1 MDEYRRSRRSRS
13 RSAEHDNHHRSRS
26 KSDRKKRK
34 EHKHKKSRHRRR
46 RYESEDDYE
55 SDSSVS
61 SYSSASSGSDRR
73 HHSKKRKRSKDS
85 KRKHHKRKKDKHK
98 HKRKRRNRDNSRSP
112 SQSASNA
119 DPIPVAPPGAHELA
133 HALTKLFTLYP
144 SMASI
149 DEGGIPLLLIQLGRG
164 TEYNLSHMPDRNLAG
179 LLDGVF
185 QSLRVHGMELS
196 NGAWKWGNAPTVNIG
211 RQNGDDLALLR
222 LTRALLN
229 GVALNIDSVQEYEE
243 AQQQQQK
250 QQQKQQQQLPT
261 QQQQLQQ
268 HSQMKQASSTNS
280 DGMMKEAPNE
290 EDIKQKKRIERMT
303 SQLLDRFDR
312 PSDNDTSASSS
323 LAGELKG
330 ICEVIFS
337 GESVQL
343 DGLENTKLKASLS
356 QLFELVGLELVEIED
371 EDEEDEDK
379 SATDPDDTNDIAMG
393 YALPDH
399 GIRDAIASK
408 LEEVLRVCRFRSSNG
423 KECAPTSWASTSK
436 NVADTH
442 AAESSDEDDGPAPLG
457 TMAAA
462 KAAKRI
468 RQQINPSTA
477 STGVEEGGR
486 EEWMMVPGEHDFLK
500 GISKSDFRGRKFKNS
515 KSKSDAAP
523 AAAINPEVLAEVHA
537 IQQAYQE
544 SRGPSLLDAH
554 RQSKAQQ
561 QQQDKKSGEWKW
573 NREKNLDDG
582 RRVDKNALHMVL
594 GGASTELKSK
604 FQSGS

>member
-1 MDEYRRSRRSRS
+1 MDDYHRRSRS
-13 RSAEHDNHHRSRS
+13 RSAGRDNHHRSRS
-26 KSDRKKRK
+26 KSEKRKRK

-46 RYESEDDYE
+46 YESEDEYE
-55 SDSSVS
+55 SHSSMS
-61 SYSSASSGSDRR
+61 SNSSASSKSDRR
-73 HHSKKRKRSKDS
+73 YHSKKRKRSKDS
-85 KRKHHKRKKDKHK
+85 KKKHHKRKKDKHHHK
-98 HKRKRRNRDNSRSP
+98 HKRKRRNRDSSRSP
-112 SQSASNA
+112 SRRSPSASNA
-119 DPIPVAPPGAHELA
+119 DPIPTAPPGAHELA
-133 HALTKLFTLYP
+133 NALTKLFTLYP

-149 DEGGIPLLLIQLGRG
+149 DEGGIPLLFIQLGRG

-196 NGAWKWGNAPTVNIG
+196 NGAWKWRNAPRANSGT
-211 RQNGDDLALLR
+211 QNGDDLALLR

-229 GVALNIDSVQEYEE
+229 GVAVNLDSVQEYE
-243 AQQQQQK
+243 K
-250 QQQKQQQQLPT
+250 V
-261 QQQQLQQ
+261 QQQQLQLLHMQQQ
-268 HSQMKQASSTNS
+268 HTDQQSQMKQASSTNNN
-280 DGMMKEAPNE
+280 GEIKEAPNE

-312 PSDNDTSASSS
+312 PNGNDTPASSS
-323 LAGELKG
+323 LAGELQG
-330 ICEVIFS
+330 ICDVILD
-337 GESVQL
+337 GESIQL
-343 DGLENTKLKASLS
+343 DGIENAKLKASLS
-356 QLFELVGLELVEIED
+356 QLFQLVGLELVEIED

-379 SATDPDDTNDIAMG
+379 SAPNPDDTEETVMG

-399 GIRDAIASK
+399 YIRYATASK
-408 LEEVLRVCRFRSSNG
+408 LKEVLRVCRFRSSNG
-423 KECAPTSWASTSK
+423 AECAPKSWATTSK
-436 NVADTH
+436 NVAETH
-442 AAESSDEDDGPAPLG
+442 AAAESSDEDDGPAPLG

-462 KAAKRI
+462 KAAKRK
-468 RQQINPSTA
+468 RQQTNQRTA

-515 KSKSDAAP
+515 KSKRDTAP
-523 AAAINPEVLAEVHA
+523 AAEPINPEVLAEVHA

-554 RQSKAQQ
+554 RQSKAK
-561 QQQDKKSGEWKW
+561 QQQDKTAEDWKW
-573 NREKNLDDG
+573 NRDKNLDDG

-604 FQSGS
+604 FQSGQR

>member
-1 MDEYRRSRRSRS
+1 MDEYRRSRS
-13 RSAEHDNHHRSRS
+13 RSAGRDHHRSKS
-26 KSDRKKRK
+26 KSDRRKRK
-34 EHKHKKSRHRRR
+34 EHKHKKSRHKRRH
-46 RYESEDDYE
+46 YESEDEYE
-55 SDSSVS
+55 NHSSAS
-61 SYSSASSGSDRR
+61 SYSSASTRSDRR
-73 HHSKKRKRSKDS
+73 HSKKRKRSKDS

-119 DPIPVAPPGAHELA
+119 DPTPTAPPGAHELA
-133 HALTKLFTLYP
+133 NALTKLFTLYP

-149 DEGGIPLLLIQLGRG
+149 DEGGIPLLFIQLGRG

-196 NGAWKWGNAPTVNIG
+196 NGAWKWGNAPSVNNG
-211 RQNGDDLALLR
+211 GQNGDDLALLR

-229 GVALNIDSVQEYEE
+229 GIGVNLDSVQEYEA
-243 AQQQQQK
+243 AQQHQ
-250 QQQKQQQQLPT
+250 QQQQLPM
-261 QQQQLQQ
+261 QQQHQDQQ
-268 HSQMKQASSTNS
+268 SQMKQVSSTNNV
-280 DGMMKEAPNE
+280 GVINEIYPNE
-290 EDIKQKKRIERMT
+290 EDIKQKKRIERMA

-312 PSDNDTSASSS
+312 PSDNGTSASAS

-356 QLFELVGLELVEIED
+356 QLFQLVGLELVEIED
-371 EDEEDEDK
+371 EEDEEDEDK
-379 SATDPDDTNDIAMG
+379 SAAKPDDTNDIAMG

-423 KECAPTSWASTSK
+423 KECAPTAWASTSK
-436 NVADTH
+436 NTTQSHV
-442 AAESSDEDDGPAPLG
+442 AESSDEDDGPAPLG

-462 KAAKRI
+462 KAAKRA
-468 RQQINPSTA
+468 RQQIKPSTA

-515 KSKSDAAP
+515 KSKNDVAP
-523 AAAINPEVLAEVHA
+523 AAPINPEVLAEVQA

-554 RQSKAQQ
+554 RQNKAQQ

>member
-1 MDEYRRSRRSRS
+1 M
-13 RSAEHDNHHRSRS
+13 
-26 KSDRKKRK
+26 
-34 EHKHKKSRHRRR
+34 
-46 RYESEDDYE
+46 
-55 SDSSVS
+55 SSCS
-61 SYSSASSGSDRR
+61 STSSGSDCR
-73 HHSKKRKRSKDS
+73 HSKKRKRSKDS

-98 HKRKRRNRDNSRSP
+98 HKRKRRNRDNSL
-112 SQSASNA
+112 SQSASKA
-119 DPIPVAPPGAHELA
+119 DPTPIAPPGAHELA
-133 HALTKLFTLYP
+133 NALTKLFTLYP

-149 DEGGIPLLLIQLGRG
+149 DEGGIPLLFIQLGRG

-196 NGAWKWGNAPTVNIG
+196 NGAWKWGNAPSVTNG
-211 RQNGDDLALLR
+211 RLTGDDLALLR

-229 GVALNIDSVQEYEE
+229 GVGVNLDSVQEYE
-243 AQQQQQK
+243 ASHAQRQQQQHQD
-250 QQQKQQQQLPT
+250 QYG
-261 QQQQLQQ
+261 
-268 HSQMKQASSTNS
+268 QMKQASSTIN
-280 DGMMKEAPNE
+280 DGMINEAQNE

-312 PSDNDTSASSS
+312 PSDNGTSASAS

-343 DGLENTKLKASLS
+343 DGLENTKLRASLS

-371 EDEEDEDK
+371 EDEEDEEDEGK
-379 SATDPDDTNDIAMG
+379 SATDPHDTNEIAMG

-408 LEEVLRVCRFRSSNG
+408 LEEVLRVCRFRSSSG
-423 KECAPTSWASTSK
+423 KECAPTAWVSTSK
-436 NVADTH
+436 NVTDTH

-457 TMAAA
+457 TIAAV

-477 STGVEEGGR
+477 SNGVEEGGR

-515 KSKSDAAP
+515 KSKSNVAP
-523 AAAINPEVLAEVHA
+523 AAAPINPEIMAEVQA

-554 RQSKAQQ
+554 RQNKAQQ

>member
-1 MDEYRRSRRSRS
+1 MDEYRRSRSRS
-13 RSAEHDNHHRSRS
+13 RSAGRDNHHRS
-26 KSDRKKRK
+26 KSEKRKRK
-34 EHKHKKSRHRRR
+34 EHKHKKGRHRRR
-46 RYESEDDYE
+46 RYESED
-55 SDSSVS
+55 SSSVS
-61 SYSSASSGSDRR
+61 SYSSASSRSERR
-73 HHSKKRKRSKDS
+73 HHSKKRRRSKDS

-98 HKRKRRNRDNSRSP
+98 HKRKRRSRENSRSP

-119 DPIPVAPPGAHELA
+119 DPTPTAPPGAHELA
-133 HALTKLFTLYP
+133 NALTKLFTLYP

-149 DEGGIPLLLIQLGRG
+149 DEGGIPLLFIQLGRG

-196 NGAWKWGNAPTVNIG
+196 NGAWKWGND
-211 RQNGDDLALLR
+211 GDDLALLR

-229 GVALNIDSVQEYEE
+229 GVAVNLDSVQEYE
-243 AQQQQQK
+243 AAQQQHQQLHTQQQQQD
-250 QQQKQQQQLPT
+250 QQ
-261 QQQQLQQ
+261 
-268 HSQMKQASSTNS
+268 SQMKQASSTNN
-280 DGMMKEAPNE
+280 DGVTNEAPNE

-312 PSDNDTSASSS
+312 PSDNDTSASAS

-343 DGLENTKLKASLS
+343 DGLDNTKLRASLS

-371 EDEEDEDK
+371 EDEDEEDEDK
-379 SATDPDDTNDIAMG
+379 SATDPDDTNDVAMG

-436 NVADTH
+436 NIAESH

-457 TMAAA
+457 TMVAA
-462 KAAKRI
+462 KAAKRT
-468 RQQINPSTA
+468 RQQINPRTA
-477 STGVEEGGR
+477 STGIEEGGR

-523 AAAINPEVLAEVHA
+523 AAAPINPEVLAEVHA

>member
-1 MDEYRRSRRSRS
+1 MDDHLRSRS
-13 RSAEHDNHHRSRS
+13 RSRSTGRNNHRSRS
-26 KSDRKKRK
+26 KSDSRKKRK
-34 EHKHKKSRHRRR
+34 EHKYRSKKSRHRRR
-46 RYESEDDYE
+46 YESEDE
-55 SDSSVS
+55 SMS
-61 SYSSASSGSDRR
+61 SYSSASSRSDNRY
-73 HHSKKRKRSKDS
+73 STKKRKRS
-85 KRKHHKRKKDKHK
+85 KHHKRKKDKHK
-98 HKRKRRNRDNSRSP
+98 HKRKRRNRDASRSP
-112 SQSASNA
+112 SRSPSASNA
-119 DPIPVAPPGAHELA
+119 DSIATAPPGAHELA
-133 HALTKLFTLYP
+133 NSLTKLFTLYP

-149 DEGGIPLLLIQLGRG
+149 DDGGIPLLFIQLGRG

-196 NGAWKWGNAPTVNIG
+196 NGAWKWGNAPRANNA

-229 GVALNIDSVQEYEE
+229 GVAVNLESVQEYEK
-243 AQQQQQK
+243 AQQQQQQQQK
-250 QQQKQQQQLPT
+250 QQNYQQNQI
-261 QQQQLQQ
+261 
-268 HSQMKQASSTNS
+268 KQAFSTNNN
-280 DGMMKEAPNE
+280 GKEAPIE

-312 PSDNDTSASSS
+312 PSGNDASTTAS
-323 LAGELKG
+323 LAGELQG
-330 ICEVIFS
+330 ICDVILE

-343 DGLENTKLKASLS
+343 DGIENSKLKASLA
-356 QLFELVGLELVEIED
+356 QLFQLVGLELVEIED

-379 SATDPDDTNDIAMG
+379 SASNPDDTDTAMG
-393 YALPDH
+393 YALPDD
-399 GIRDAIASK
+399 GIRDDITSK
-408 LEEVLRVCRFRSSNG
+408 LKEVLRVCRFRSSNG
-423 KECAPTSWASTSK
+423 TECAPTSWAASSK
-436 NVADTH
+436 NVAENN

-457 TMAAA
+457 TIAAA

-468 RQQINPSTA
+468 RQKNNSHTA
-477 STGVEEGGR
+477 SAGAEEGGR

-515 KSKSDAAP
+515 KSSDPVPAVAP
-523 AAAINPEVLAEVHA
+523 INPEVLAEVQA
-537 IQQAYQE
+537 IHQAYQE

-554 RQSKAQQ
+554 RQIKAQQ

-604 FQSGS
+604 FQSGQS